1 MTTEV
6 IPRNSKPL
14 AYTGGKEFLRSWFA
28 MSERQLPGRG
38 VSPMVP
44 TKGRRYLATEVL
56 DTPPTSP

>member
-1 MTTEV
+1 
-6 IPRNSKPL
+6 
-14 AYTGGKEFLRSWFA
+14 

-44 TKGRRYLATEVL
+44 TKGRRYLVTEVL